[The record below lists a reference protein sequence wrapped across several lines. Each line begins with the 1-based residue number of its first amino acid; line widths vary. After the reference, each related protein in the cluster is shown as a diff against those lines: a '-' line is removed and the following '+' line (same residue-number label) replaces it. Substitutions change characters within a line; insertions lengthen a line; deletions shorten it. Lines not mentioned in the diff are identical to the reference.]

1 MRRLTS
7 IAAGLAASGLVL
19 TACGTAADDDGDSGD
34 EAQCETTQVEGDPKV
49 GLAYDV
55 GGRGDQSFNDSAYA
69 GLERAIDDF
78 DVEHTE
84 SEAGNEEDDSVR
96 EERLRTFADDGYN
109 TIIGVGFAYSNAVNA
124 VAPDYPNVAFG
135 VIDGFDPDA
144 DPDSGDI
151 AADDVNCNVAYLTF
165 AENEGSF
172 LVGAAAALESESGT
186 VGFVGGVNNELI
198 NKFLAGY
205 KAGAEAADPDVEV
218 LETFIDEADP
228 EIGFGSPDL
237 GKAAASGQFE
247 DGADVVF
254 HAAGGS
260 GAGVFDA
267 AIEADGK
274 SIGVDSDQYETASEA
289 QRATIIT
296 SMLKRVDTA
305 TYDFIKSVVDGEP
318 DSSFTTFDLAADGVG
333 YSTSGDFLSQ
343 ETIDQLEDFKQQIV
357 DGDVEVP
364 AAP

>member
-19 TACGTAADDDGDSGD
+19 TACGTAADDEGESA
-34 EAQCETTQVEGDPKV
+34 EEVQCETTQVEGEPKV

-69 GLERAIDDF
+69 GIERAVDDF
-78 DVEHTE
+78 GVEFTE
-84 SEAGNEEDDSVR
+84 SEAGSEEDDSVR

-109 TIIGVGFAYSNAVNA
+109 TIVGVGFAYSNAVNA

-144 DPDSGDI
+144 DPDSGEI
-151 AADDVNCNVAYLTF
+151 APDAVNCNVAYLTF

-172 LVGAAAALESESGT
+172 LAGAAAALESETGT

-205 KAGAEAADPDVEV
+205 QAGAEAADPEIEV
-218 LETFIDEADP
+218 LTAFVDEADP
-228 EIGFGSPDL
+228 DIGFGSPDIAK
-237 GKAAASGQFE
+237 GAADAQFQ

-267 AIEADGK
+267 AVEADAS
-274 SIGVDSDQYETASEA
+274 SIGVDSDQFETASEE
-289 QRATIIT
+289 QRQTIIT
-296 SMLKRVDTA
+296 SMVKRVDTA
-305 TYDFIKSVVDGEP
+305 TYDFIQSVVDGEP
-318 DSSFTTFDLAADGVG
+318 DANFTTFDLASEGVG
-333 YSTSGDFLSQ
+333 YSTSGDFLSD
-343 ETIDQLEDFKQQIV
+343 ETISELDDFQQQII
-357 DGDVEVP
+357 DGEIEVP